1 AQNGKMILKGIQ
13 ESLHGPIGDRAMS
26 IADILKHE
34 GRQLGLREG
43 VQEGLR
49 KGVQKGKLKGRLEG
63 KLEKAL
69 EIARNMLSKGM
80 SVATIADVTQL
91 PSRDIKKL
99 QQTSR

>member
-1 AQNGKMILKGIQ
+1 
-13 ESLHGPIGDRAMS
+13 MS

-43 VQEGLR
+43 L
-49 KGVQKGKLKGRLEG
+49 QKGKLKGRLEG

-69 EIARNMLSKGM
+69 EIARKMLSKGM
-80 SVATIADVTQL
+80 PVATIAEVTQL

-99 QQTSR
+99 QQTSRWVKWLRQPGTNSR

>member
-1 AQNGKMILKGIQ
+1 
-13 ESLHGPIGDRAMS
+13 RAMS

-43 VQEGLR
+43 Q
-49 KGVQKGKLKGRLEG
+49 LK
-63 KLEKAL
+63 KTL

-99 QQTSR
+99 QQISR